1 MVVANLDDA
10 DAARETSCSS
20 AADVFV
26 VGAAANSVV
35 DSDGSDDDFLI
46 EVDAADANELPVLVS
61 TVAVAATVGAIHFES
76 LSAVGIVVGDGWAAA
91 VGDVV
96 VIGAVAVFSVFLMLV
111 WVIVGGEAAALV
123 FCAEG

>member
-10 DAARETSCSS
+10 VAARETSCSS

-61 TVAVAATVGAIHFES
+61 TVAVAATVGAAHFES
-76 LSAVGIVVGDGWAAA
+76 FSAVGMVAGDGWAAA

-96 VIGAVAVFSVFLMLV
+96 VIAAEVTFVVF
-111 WVIVGGEAAALV
+111 
-123 FCAEG
+123 

>member
-10 DAARETSCSS
+10 VAARETSCSS

-26 VGAAANSVV
+26 VGAAAISVV

-46 EVDAADANELPVLVS
+46 EVDAAGANELPVPGS
-61 TVAVAATVGAIHFES
+61 TVAVAATGDKTHFDS

-96 VIGAVAVFSVFLMLV
+96 VIAAVAVVSVLCVLG
-111 WVIVGGEAAALV
+111 WVIVGGEAAMLV
-123 FCAEG
+123 FGAEG